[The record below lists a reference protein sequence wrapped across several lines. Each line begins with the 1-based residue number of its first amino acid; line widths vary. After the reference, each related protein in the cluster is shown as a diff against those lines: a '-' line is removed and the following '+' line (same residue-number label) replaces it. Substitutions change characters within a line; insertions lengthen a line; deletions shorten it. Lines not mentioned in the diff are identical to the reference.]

1 MRKNADLLTHPK
13 LGASWEGFALEEILR
28 SHQPDDAYFYAVH
41 SACELDL
48 LMFLHGRKVGVE
60 FKRADAP
67 TLTRSMQTALA
78 DLELDDLRVVYPG
91 QRSCPLGNKISVRP
105 LAECI
110 AG

>member
-105 LAECI
+105 LAECV